1 MGAFRR
7 ALRHEAVL
15 FGSIGLMLRRRKDVP
30 DDGVALPYAGP
41 QRPMVVVFLVV
52 SLVETGA
59 FLLVDFGRVGGAILL
74 VTEIYTAAWLLGYLA
89 AASTRPHVLSPRELR
104 LRAVAMFDL
113 RVPLADIESVT
124 ARKETHQSARMLV
137 WGDEELALPQNMETN
152 VVVLLRRPVVATRP
166 LGRTE
171 TVRVLKFFTED
182 PALAVRAFSS
192 ACGRLG

>member
-1 MGAFRR
+1 VGAFRR

-74 VTEIYTAAWLLGYLA
+74 VTEIYAAAWLLGYLA

-124 ARKETHQSARMLV
+124 GRKETHQSARMLV

-166 LGRTE
+166 LGRPE